1 MTAALQRLLLPV
13 LVLAAIWFPEWHHGR
28 IDRSPVAQGVL
39 MASVPAPAD
48 DVLQRIAAIDLAE
61 LDDLPPAP
69 AEVARQVAQGWLDWP
84 ALRDE
89 RVRLAGYPDDY
100 LSGPPNLRLFMASL
114 AIENLLLRGHA
125 SHGDITAF
133 EVALARTLQ
142 MARHERELR
151 HDRSFL
157 WNDHA
162 VASRVSV
169 LVELWR
175 LLRQRP
181 TLLQQHGEELLS
193 FARRTGHLLA
203 KPDHFTVRTNHGVMQ
218 NLALLQLSAAFP
230 AWPEAAAWR
239 QLALDRLALQLRFYL
254 SPEGVV
260 LEHSAGY
267 HAMGHRLLGYART
280 LRALNGLP
288 ADPAL
293 DAATAAAAG
302 VLGVLARPD
311 GSLPLVGN
319 TSTAVHGPQRSA
331 VTQPTADGWPVAGWA
346 VWRTPDEA
354 GESHVMLAWAKHD
367 GHGHKRPDE
376 ASVHLWSSGVDWIT
390 ASGYWPYGDGRFKE
404 AYSWLASNAVHAPG
418 ESGRS
423 ARTTQLLAQGAQDTL
438 RFADLDRAAAGG
450 THFRRQVLQLD
461 AATVLV
467 VDFVSGAAAGSET
480 LWTVDPDL
488 TLAQQGP
495 GLFHSTPAPDG
506 RQLTLALASP
516 QAGGQTALLSGSNT
530 PFGGWV
536 VIDGRPRPA
545 SSVRWRHPA
554 SASTTATLL
563 HVGRGEPAAITGG
576 PETGAQPEQWQA
588 TLRMSGTNV
597 TVRRAGATVHV
608 QREGGVALALP
619 LQPPASI
626 DKARAALR
634 QAYAEATAQY
644 PPWRDL
650 WRFRERVSRWVAG
663 AGVGV
668 ELALALAAWRWRAQ
682 VTRWRRPA
690 WGLLAAGW
698 ALAGWWLTAIYLRA

>member
-1 MTAALQRLLLPV
+1 MTAALLRLLLPV

-28 IDRSPVAQGVL
+28 IDRSPVAPSAIT
-39 MASVPAPAD
+39 ASVPAPAD
-48 DVLQRIAAIDLAE
+48 DVLRRIAAIDLAE

-84 ALRDE
+84 TLQDQ

-100 LSGPPNLRLFMASL
+100 LAGPPNLRLFMASL

-125 SHGDITAF
+125 SHGD
-133 EVALARTLQ
+133 VAALEAALERTLQ
-142 MARHERELR
+142 MARHERALQ
-151 HDRSFL
+151 HDRTFL

-169 LVELWR
+169 MVELWR

-181 TLLQQHGEELLS
+181 ALLQQHGEELLS

-203 KPDHFTVRTNHGVMQ
+203 KADHFTVRTNHGVMQ

-254 SPEGVV
+254 SPEGAV
-260 LEHSAGY
+260 LEHSSGY

-293 DAATAAAAG
+293 DAAHAAAAG

-331 VTQPTADGWPVAGWA
+331 VAQPTADWWPVAGWA

-354 GESHVMLAWAKHD
+354 GESHVMLAWSKHD

-390 ASGYWPYGDGRFKE
+390 ASGYWPYGDGRFKA

-423 ARTTQLLAQGAQDTL
+423 PRTTQLLAQGAQDTL
-438 RFADLDRAAAGG
+438 RFADLDRAAAG
-450 THFRRQVLQLD
+450 THFRRQVVQLD

-488 TLAQQGP
+488 TLAQHAP
-495 GLFHSTPAPDG
+495 GLFRSTPAPDG

-516 QAGGQTALLSGSNT
+516 QAGGQTSLLSASNA

-545 SSVRWRHPA
+545 SSVRWRQPA
-554 SASTTATLL
+554 SASATVTLL
-563 HVGRGEPAAITGG
+563 HVGRGEPAAITSAL
-576 PETGAQPEQWQA
+576 EASAQPEQWQA
-588 TLRMSGTNV
+588 TLRLNGADV
-597 TVRRAGATVHV
+597 TVRRAGATLQVAS
-608 QREGGVALALP
+608 EGTAPLALP
-619 LQPPASI
+619 LQAPAPI
-626 DKARAALR
+626 DNARATLR
-634 QAYAEATAQY
+634 QAYADATAQY

-650 WRFRERVSRWVAG
+650 WRFRVKLSPWVVG
-663 AGVGV
+663 AGVGI
-668 ELALALAAWRWRAQ
+668 ELAFALAAWRWRARI
-682 VTRWRRPA
+682 TRWRRPA
-690 WGLLAAGW
+690 WWLLAAAW
-698 ALAGWWLTAIYLRA
+698 ALAGWWLSAVYLRA